1 MFLIGEEFFDDFPM
15 NGIYHRSERKR
26 WRRYSKEWQKDRLDE
41 SGKVQK
47 IQRVNGKHA
56 HHLNGA
62 SDSLVGH

>member
-1 MFLIGEEFFDDFPM
+1 M
-15 NGIYHRSERKR
+15 
-26 WRRYSKEWQKDRLDE
+26 QKDRLDE

-56 HHLNGA
+56 HHLNSA